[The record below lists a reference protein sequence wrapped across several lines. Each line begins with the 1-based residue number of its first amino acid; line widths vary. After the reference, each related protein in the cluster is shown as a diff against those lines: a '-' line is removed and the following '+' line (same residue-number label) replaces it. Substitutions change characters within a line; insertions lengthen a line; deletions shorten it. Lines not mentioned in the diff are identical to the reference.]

1 MAEKIT
7 ENDELKR
14 QREEYEKI
22 ISKLNSEKKAY
33 EQVYKKFE
41 SIEKNMKQIA
51 NVPNLIFIKAEAEL
65 AIQDKKSTKKSNQG
79 KEDKPYIIH
88 EVTMEYTE
96 AMPQMGAVQLVTTSL
111 EGYLASIY
119 NSLQI
124 NNHNNLSWNAL
135 NNTVL
140 SNINNALLITNTE
153 IGSLRDEIKNIK
165 GINGEAGKGDEDD
178 TVGSFLGA
186 LGAVG
191 SLTTLTGA
199 GGVVGTAA
207 KAAGPIGLVGSVLYY
222 GGKLADKATDA
233 MREKIHGERVTKTR
247 YASGLQYLLPNLG
260 IVNRVAETEN
270 IKTGEVT
277 KYNWWGSKKESY
289 NPNTGEKKIYGW
301 FDNVKDTKFVGKA
314 GDMQT
319 QSSIISDAIAKSA
332 DKFNIAAD
340 LASTKIG
347 MNIEGMRNPMTTA
360 GLLNSNVEVPTN
372 TGINLPLNTQGGGIE
387 EKLALI
393 QGSSTENMNALALLW
408 DTYLQK
414 VSQVYD
420 MILLTI
426 SMKHMLMTMNTL
438 LTILNLYLTWM
449 TLPPMLEGVW
459 QQILSGADI
468 FLSNLKSKFTAA
480 ISEIKQKM
488 LELSSVSINPPSSGG
503 GAPGHK
509 YTGTGFWKGG
519 LTYVGERGRE
529 LIQYPTG
536 ERFMAE
542 AKMLMNLPKGTK
554 IFRNSM
560 TERIMNN
567 GFSGNNMMTADENN
581 QLKKLGGFNG
591 LSDYTDSK
599 FGGGINYSSVKA
611 DNITV
616 NITNTYGNQ
625 SPAQIKDTN
634 NDLVRK
640 INEVLFQKEDRKRR
654 VSIG

>member
-7 ENDELKR
+7 GNDELKR

-33 EQVYKKFE
+33 EQVYKKLE
-41 SIEKNMKQIA
+41 NIEKNIKLIE
-51 NVPNLIFIKAEAEL
+51 NIPKSIFIKAEAEL
-65 AIQDKKSTKKSNQG
+65 AIQDKKSAKKSNQG
-79 KEDKPYIIH
+79 KEDKTPMSYIIQ
-88 EVTMEYTE
+88 EVTMKFAETI
-96 AMPQMGAVQLVTTSL
+96 PQMGAVQATSMNL
-111 EGYLASIY
+111 EIYLATICSLLQMNNANNVAW
-119 NSLQI
+119 NSL
-124 NNHNNLSWNAL
+124 NNVMLS
-135 NNTVL
+135 
-140 SNINNALLITNTE
+140 SIHSALLVNNSE
-153 IGSLRDEIKNIK
+153 LVSLRDELSKCNE
-165 GINGEAGKGDEDD
+165 NSGKM
-178 TVGSFLGA
+178 
-186 LGAVG
+186 
-191 SLTTLTGA
+191 
-199 GGVVGTAA
+199 
-207 KAAGPIGLVGSVLYY
+207 LV
-222 GGKLADKATDA
+222 
-233 MREKIHGERVTKTR
+233 ENKTR
-247 YASGLQYLLPNLG
+247 SEEAEQKSTVDVLG
-260 IVNRVAETEN
+260 NFLDVFATTSRYFVTLDKSKNPFLIKVAVVATVADAGF
-270 IKTGEVT
+270 KTGKIVT
-277 KYNWWGSKKESY
+277 ETSLFKKIFKTTAVQYNPELGDNFRNKLVPLGEIK
-289 NPNTGEKKIYGW
+289 NPNTAIT
-301 FDNVKDTKFVGKA
+301 V
-314 GDMQT
+314 
-319 QSSIISDAIAKSA
+319 SSPSG
-332 DKFNIAAD
+332 FE
-340 LASTKIG
+340 LY
-347 MNIEGMRNPMTTA
+347 
-360 GLLNSNVEVPTN
+360 NSNVEKGTTNNQSAKSLEKLKKLEEGIAKSNMDNRLNETTVNMQPNAAFNPSTN
-372 TGINLPLNTQGGGIE
+372 TPDPSQGTGIE
-387 EKLALI
+387 EKLALM
-393 QGSSTENMNALALLW
+393 QASSTENMNALALLW

-599 FGGGINYSSVKA
+599 FGGGINYSNVKA